1 MRQDRK
7 HPGTDDTSLDP
18 PSGVPAELV
27 QAELKR
33 ILASSTFNK
42 SPRLSRFLQ
51 FTVEQTLQGHNERLK
66 EYSLGVDV
74 FDRGTKYDPQED
86 PIVRVQAGRLRT
98 RLQQYYETEGSN
110 AALVFELPK
119 GTYIPNFRAKEL
131 SEPGPGRTRH
141 SIRLPS
147 MSPALWLVI
156 SFVVVGAVIYAI
168 AHTPSR
174 NRLVTNTEVSAL
186 ASGAQNPA
194 RTAVSSIAVLPFEDL
209 SHQKDKGY
217 FCDGMTE
224 TLIDALTKVEGLRVA
239 ARISAFAFRERQLE
253 FATIGQK
260 LHVGAVLEGRVRQEG
275 QRLRVSVQL
284 VNVSDGLNVWS
295 ESYDR
300 QITEVFAV
308 QDEIAQSIVD
318 ALKNKFSWSI
328 GSREQLAKADT
339 RNPEA
344 YTLYLKGHYLLEK
357 MTGPEV
363 TKGMSYF
370 AKAIEK
376 DPAYAL
382 AYVGMAE
389 GYNLLGNS
397 NLSAPRDVMPKG
409 RAAAMKALALDDS
422 LAEAHAALGLIES
435 TYDWD
440 WKGAEREFKRA
451 IELNPGY
458 VSAYQWYGLT
468 CLASTG
474 RMTEALAAI
483 RKARDLDPLSL
494 LTNTNLASVLL
505 KMGQYDEA
513 IRIYKETI
521 DLEPKFFW
529 AYRDLGL
536 ALYEKHSFR
545 DAIDALKKADAVS
558 SGNPGVMAALGYCYA
573 VLGETSRAQNMLD
586 ALKEL
591 SKRTYVP
598 PYHIAA
604 VYVGLGQNEKALEWL
619 DRAYEDRSSWMNG
632 IKVDP
637 LFANLRGEPQFT
649 AILKKMGLA

>member
-1 MRQDRK
+1 
-7 HPGTDDTSLDP
+7 
-18 PSGVPAELV
+18 
-27 QAELKR
+27 
-33 ILASSTFNK
+33 
-42 SPRLSRFLQ
+42 
-51 FTVEQTLQGHNERLK
+51 
-66 EYSLGVDV
+66 
-74 FDRGTKYDPQED
+74 
-86 PIVRVQAGRLRT
+86 
-98 RLQQYYETEGSN
+98 
-110 AALVFELPK
+110 
-119 GTYIPNFRAKEL
+119 
-131 SEPGPGRTRH
+131 
-141 SIRLPS
+141 
-147 MSPALWLVI
+147 
-156 SFVVVGAVIYAI
+156 
-168 AHTPSR
+168 
-174 NRLVTNTEVSAL
+174 
-186 ASGAQNPA
+186 
-194 RTAVSSIAVLPFEDL
+194 
-209 SHQKDKGY
+209 
-217 FCDGMTE
+217 
-224 TLIDALTKVEGLRVA
+224 LTKVEGLRVA

-300 QITEVFAV
+300 QITEIFAV

-409 RAAAMKALALDDS
+409 RAAALKALALDDS